1 MRKIVL
7 AYLIILIGATVIK
20 AQTVEW
26 GNQQKTKS
34 KTNYSQV
41 LGENSSGVFV
51 ARARNGEF
59 KNNIVLEKYKANLAQ
74 ELTKELTQPENSVM
88 ERIIVT
94 EGGVLQFHS
103 VKQSS
108 GAVDVQVVQMDNSL
122 NLVTQKSLLTAEALG
137 GERKLFIR
145 HSSDKKLF
153 TVFYLSE
160 GKEKGKS
167 VMNVVGFDAAFTQ
180 KFTRRFGLNY
190 ELDDIYISATECD
203 NKGNVFA
210 LMDFPNDGKKQ
221 RDKKARNYFL
231 YAYFPEADNMLEY
244 ELDRDSVYIN
254 EAELVVNNY
263 AKTVNVAGFY
273 SDKAD
278 ERCVGTVYF
287 KLDLVSTEMQVKS
300 FDPIDLTFA
309 SKVAGIMQNERA
321 PVLSDLYIRKL
332 VPNSDGGCT
341 IIAEKYY
348 ETKQS
353 YTSTINGFPQTNY
366 RTVYNYDEVV
376 IIAKNADGSLK
387 FRDFIKKN
395 QASMSDG
402 GYYSSFVTML
412 ANDKIG
418 IVYNSEVVNEGD
430 VMLSTISTKGVVDHK
445 VLIKSMSYYV
455 TIMPPE
461 SRQISGNAAIISTLK
476 DRRFC
481 LMRLTF

>member
-1 MRKIVL
+1 MRRTLL
-7 AYLIILIGATVIK
+7 AYLIILVCSFSAR

-41 LGENSSGVFV
+41 LGENSSGIFV

-59 KNNIVLEKYKANLAQ
+59 RNNIVLEKYKTNLAQ
-74 ELTKELTQPENSVM
+74 ELTKELTQPDNSVM
-88 ERIIVT
+88 ERIVVV
-94 EGGVLQFHS
+94 ESGVLQFHS
-103 VKQSS
+103 VRQNSD
-108 GAVDVQVVQMDNSL
+108 AAAVQVVQMDNSL
-122 NLVTQKSLLTAEALG
+122 NMVTQKSLVVADGLG
-137 GERKLFIR
+137 GDRKLFIR
-145 HSSDKKLF
+145 HSADKKVF

-167 VMNVVGFDAAFTQ
+167 VMNVVGFDASFAQ
-180 KFTRRFGLNY
+180 KFTRRFGLSY
-190 ELDDIYISATECD
+190 DLDDIYISATECD

-210 LMDFPNDGKKQ
+210 LIDFPVDGKMH
-221 RDKKARNYFL
+221 RDKKGRNYFL
-231 YAYFPEADNMLEY
+231 YAYFPESDNMLEY
-244 ELDRDSVYIN
+244 ELDKDSVYLN

-273 SDKAD
+273 SDKPD
-278 ERCVGTVYF
+278 QRCVGTVFF
-287 KLDLVSTEMQVKS
+287 KLDLNSTEMQVKS
-300 FDPIDLTFA
+300 FEPIDLTFA
-309 SKVAGIMQNERA
+309 SKVSGIMQNERA
-321 PVLSDLYIRKL
+321 PQLSDLYIRKL

-366 RTVYNYDEVV
+366 RTVYNYDEIV
-376 IIAKNADGSLK
+376 IIARNADGSIK

-395 QASMSDG
+395 QSSLSDG

-430 VMLSTISTKGVVDHK
+430 VMLSTINTKGGIDHK

-461 SRQISGNAAIISTLK
+461 SRQVSGNSAIISTLK